1 MGRSPELVP
10 QACVIRINS
19 LLDITS
25 GAFANVEPDQRV
37 GASGGHIFIRI
48 KKEVGATFW
57 TLSLG
62 AHLVMAAF
70 TVSRQPSAVSRQ
82 PSAVR
87 GMFAC
92 NSRLSKADDLN
103 SALILPE

>member
-10 QACVIRINS
+10 QAYVIRINS
-19 LLDITS
+19 HLDITS
-25 GAFANVEPDQRV
+25 GAFANVEPYQLVR
-37 GASGGHIFIRI
+37 ASGGHIFIRI

-70 TVSRQPSAVSRQ
+70 TVSRQPSAV
-82 PSAVR
+82 R

-92 NSRLSKADDLN
+92 NSRLSKANDLN